1 MISGTRTIF
10 LFLLIGC
17 TPVYYM
23 PDGFNPHIISSEKY
37 DIFTYQKI
45 SNTTAPIHIYIEG
58 DGNSYDGAGRPT
70 SNPTPRGTLLREIAS
85 NDSAPNVV
93 YMARPCQYI
102 MSDLC
107 RQSDWTTGRFS
118 SEIIDSVSSAI
129 QQIAHSQPIILIGYS
144 GGALISG
151 LVILENANL
160 NIKKW
165 ITIAGVLNHSDWT
178 DYFNDSPLTHSLDLY
193 RLPNIHQVH
202 YIASHDETVPQSLSN
217 KWLSGQMVKQIPD
230 SSHSS
235 FPNLKLDFSIDK
247 Q

>member
-1 MISGTRTIF
+1 
-10 LFLLIGC
+10 
-17 TPVYYM
+17 M
-23 PDGFNPHIISSEKY
+23 PTGFVPHIISSDKY

-45 SNTTAPIHIYIEG
+45 SDSTVPIHIYIEG
-58 DGNSYDGAGRPT
+58 DGNAYDGAGRPT

-85 NDSAPNVV
+85 NDSSANVV

-102 MSDLC
+102 MSYSC

-118 SEIIDSVSSAI
+118 SEIIEAI
-129 QQIAHSQPIILIGYS
+129 SDAIHQIAHNQPIILIGYS

-151 LVILENANL
+151 LVILENTNL
-160 NIKKW
+160 NIQKW

-178 DYFNDSPLTHSLDLY
+178 DYFNDTPLFGSLDLY
-193 RLPNIHQVH
+193 KLPQIHQVH
-202 YIASHDETVPQSLSN
+202 YIASHDEIVPQSLSN
-217 KWLSGQMVKQIPD
+217 KWLADQQVELVPD

-235 FPNLKLDFSIDK
+235 FPNLNLDFSIDK